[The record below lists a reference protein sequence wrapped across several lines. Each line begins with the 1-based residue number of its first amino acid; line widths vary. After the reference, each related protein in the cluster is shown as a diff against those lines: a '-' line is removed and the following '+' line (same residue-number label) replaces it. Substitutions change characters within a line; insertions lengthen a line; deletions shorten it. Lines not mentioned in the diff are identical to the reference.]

1 MKITRT
7 FSLIIALAM
16 LVVLVIPA
24 YAQLG
29 DTDVSS
35 ITIQNVSGTD
45 GVSVTLKF
53 IDELGTEFQPTQLD
67 SELPP
72 LSNPFTLDDG
82 NSIQVY
88 IPNIPTSQLPSGR
101 YAVVISSTGK
111 VVAVAGVAGTGTTRF
126 SGGYSGFDAGAD
138 TTYLGTTAYNFHGW
152 YGMISVMNLGS
163 SDADVTVE
171 ISCEDGTTVG
181 TLTKNDIPKMA
192 SHTFVLKS
200 EIPSGFT
207 ASTVCIGSSKITS
220 DQPIA
225 AVNNQ
230 NVPADGRTNTFGS
243 VPAGFSK
250 LYVPQLQNAFV
261 GWNSALNIRKV
272 GAGNT
277 TVTINYDDAEAD
289 DTCNLTDTQPSCQLY
304 MPVEHPTT
312 GRFGATITST
322 ALPLLAVVGGTK
334 TTSGVILSGAYIG
347 VGTAT
352 GTVAIPNV
360 QKAYFGWNTAITC
373 QNVSATPTT
382 LNVDYEGYPAYD
394 DTTTLNEG
402 DSVQIY
408 VPNETFLP
416 DAYIGGATLKA
427 NVVGANIACIVGNSN
442 PSNGATQPGDW
453 TTQFNAFNK

>member
-1 MKITRT
+1 MKITRA

-45 GVSVTLKF
+45 GVSVTITF
-53 IDELGTEFQPTQLD
+53 VAENGTEYTPTDLG
-67 SELPP
+67 SGIT
-72 LSNPFTLDDG
+72 NPFTLDDG

-126 SGGYSGFDAGAD
+126 SGGYSGFDEGAT
-138 TTYLGTTAYNFHGW
+138 TTYLGTTAYNFYGW

-171 ISCEDGTTVG
+171 ISCQDGTTVG
-181 TLTKNDIPKMA
+181 TLTKDDIPKMA
-192 SHTFVLKS
+192 SHTFVLKN

-230 NVPADGRTNTFGS
+230 NVPADGKTNTFGS

-250 LYVPQLQNAFV
+250 MYVPQLQNSFF
-261 GWNSALNIRKV
+261 GWNSALNIRKI
-272 GAGNT
+272 GSGNT
-277 TVTINYDDAEAD
+277 TVTVDYDDAEAD
-289 DTCNLTDTQPSCQLY
+289 DTCNLTDIQPSCQLY
-304 MPVEHPTT
+304 MPTFHPTT

-322 ALPLLAVVGGTK
+322 SLPLLAVVGGTK

-347 VGTAT
+347 TR
-352 GTVAIPNV
+352 
-360 QKAYFGWNTAITC
+360 
-373 QNVSATPTT
+373 
-382 LNVDYEGYPAYD
+382 E
-394 DTTTLNEG
+394 
-402 DSVQIY
+402 
-408 VPNETFLP
+408 
-416 DAYIGGATLKA
+416 
-427 NVVGANIACIVGNSN
+427 
-442 PSNGATQPGDW
+442 
-453 TTQFNAFNK
+453 